1 MTVLTVLVLARA
13 AIHLIAARR
22 RRGMRRYHRTQAA
35 LLVGAV
41 ALAWLLRAGG
51 ADELGVAV
59 LGVALVWLFAA
70 PALLAVVVQRAGRR
84 GRARTERVALRA
96 LDLLEP
102 HGRYRERHAL
112 AAEVAAEVT
121 GLARSGRPDLA
132 ARRLLSAGSALRAW
146 PSGDRAELAVAA
158 AAGRPDVLDRILAGP
173 LADIPVDEAAAWRAA
188 VAPRSPDPVL
198 QDLLELRRREL
209 HRVAETTPPAGWRPP
224 WTRASAAVLVV
235 VFAVEVLLDAAGDA
249 DRLVD
254 LGAYVPGGSPLR
266 ALSAM
271 VLHAD
276 LVHLAANLLVL
287 LLFGRLVEWRIGRA
301 RTAAVALLSGVLAFL
316 LPDWLGLMPADS
328 VAVGASGALLGI
340 VGAAFAGGVRRIR
353 SGRAGGAE
361 RAEAVLLGAVVV
373 LELALDLT
381 LPSVFTAGHAAGVV
395 VGAVVGWLLT
405 PTPGPTP
412 GAGQGPGRKP

>member
-13 AIHLIAARR
+13 AIHLVAARR
-22 RRGMRRYHRTQAA
+22 RKGMRRYHHVQAG
-35 LLVGAV
+35 LFVGAA
-41 ALAWLLRAGG
+41 ALAWALRAGG
-51 ADELGVAV
+51 ADV
-59 LGVALVWLFAA
+59 LGIALLAVALVWLFVA
-70 PALLAVVVQRAGRR
+70 PALLTVAVQRAGRR
-84 GRARTERVALRA
+84 RRPGRERIALRA

-102 HGRYRERHAL
+102 HGRYRRRHERAEAT
-112 AAEVAAEVT
+112 AAEVGE
-121 GLARSGRPDLA
+121 LAGSGRPDLA
-132 ARRLLSAGSALRAW
+132 ARRLLSAGATLHTW
-146 PSGDRAELAVAA
+146 PAGHRAELAVAA
-158 AAGRPDVLDRILAGP
+158 AAGRPDVVERILRGP
-173 LADIPVDEAAAWRAA
+173 LADAPADEAAAWRGA
-188 VAPRSPDPVL
+188 VGPRAPDPML

-209 HRVAETTPPAGWRPP
+209 ELDAETTPPAGWRPP
-224 WTRASAAVLVV
+224 WTRAVAVVLVV
-235 VFAVEVLLDAAGDA
+235 VFAVEVAVDAAGDA

-276 LVHLAANLLVL
+276 LLHLGANLLVL

-301 RTAAVALLSGVLAFL
+301 RTTVVALLAGVLGFL
-316 LPDWLGLMPADS
+316 LPDWLGLMPADT

-361 RAEAVLLGAVVV
+361 RSEAVLLGAVVV

-395 VGAVVGWLLT
+395 VGALVGWLLT
-405 PTPGPTP
+405 PTV
-412 GAGQGPGRKP
+412 QGPGRNP

>member
-13 AIHLIAARR
+13 AIHLVAARR
-22 RRGMRRYHRTQAA
+22 RRGMQRYHRIQAGSF
-35 LLVGAV
+35 VGAAAV
-41 ALAWLLRAGG
+41 AWLLRAGG
-51 ADELGVAV
+51 AGELGVAV
-59 LGVALVWLFAA
+59 LVTALVWLFAA

-84 GRARTERVALRA
+84 RRVARERAALRA

-102 HGRYRERHAL
+102 HGRYRQRHGRAEET
-112 AAEVAAEVT
+112 AAEITRLSRA
-121 GLARSGRPDLA
+121 GRPDLA
-132 ARRLLSAGSALRAW
+132 ARRLLAAGAALQAW
-146 PSGDRAELAVAA
+146 PSGHRAELAVAA
-158 AAGRPDVLDRILAGP
+158 AAGRADVVERILAGP
-173 LADIPVDEAAAWRAA
+173 LADAPAEEAVTWRSS
-188 VAPRSPDPVL
+188 VGPRTPDPML

-209 HRVAETTPPAGWRPP
+209 ELEAETTPPAGWRPP
-224 WTRASAAVLVV
+224 CTRGAAAALVA
-235 VFAVEVLLDAAGDA
+235 VFAVEVALGAAGDA

-276 LVHLAANLLVL
+276 LLHLAANLLVL
-287 LLFGRLVEWRIGRA
+287 LLFGRLVEWRIGRV
-301 RTAAVALLSGVLAFL
+301 RTAIVALLSGVLGFL
-316 LPDWLGLMPADS
+316 LPDWLGLMPADT

-361 RAEAVLLGAVVV
+361 RSEAVLLGAVVV

-395 VGAVVGWLLT
+395 VGALAGWALT
-405 PTPGPTP
+405 PTTGSVRRFP
-412 GAGQGPGRKP
+412 

>member
-13 AIHLIAARR
+13 AIHLVASRR
-22 RRGMRRYHRTQAA
+22 RRGMQRYHRIQAGLFAGAAVLAWALRAAGADDLGIA
-35 LLVGAV
+35 LLAIV
-41 ALAWLLRAGG
+41 
-51 ADELGVAV
+51 
-59 LGVALVWLFAA
+59 LVWLFVA
-70 PALLAVVVQRAGRR
+70 PALLAVEVQRAGRR
-84 GRARTERVALRA
+84 RRPGRERPALRA

-102 HGRYRERHAL
+102 HGRYRRRHDR
-112 AAEVAAEVT
+112 AEETTADIS

-132 ARRLLSAGSALRAW
+132 ARRLLSAGAALRAW
-146 PSGDRAELAVAA
+146 PAGHRAELAVAA
-158 AAGRPDVLDRILAGP
+158 AAGRADVVERILAGP
-173 LADIPVDEAAAWRAA
+173 LADAPADEASAWRRA
-188 VAPRSPDPVL
+188 VGPRVADPML

-209 HRVAETTPPAGWRPP
+209 DLEAETTPPAGWRPP
-224 WTRASAAVLVV
+224 WTRAVAAVLVA
-235 VFAVEVLLDAAGDA
+235 VFAVEVAVDAAGDA

-271 VLHAD
+271 LLHAD
-276 LVHLAANLLVL
+276 LLHLAANLLVL
-287 LLFGRLVEWRIGRA
+287 LLFGRLVEWRIGRS
-301 RTAAVALLSGVLAFL
+301 RITVVALLSGVLGFL
-316 LPDWLGLMPADS
+316 LPDWLGLMPVDT

-361 RAEAVLLGAVVV
+361 RSEAILLGAVVV

-395 VGAVVGWLLT
+395 VGALVGWLLT
-405 PTPGPTP
+405 PT
-412 GAGQGPGRKP
+412 GQGPGRKP